1 MNKILRIFALT
12 VCVLSGYMAYA
23 QSAMTVKGTVK
34 DSDGLPIIGAVVV
47 VEGHTSTGVTTGV
60 DGEYTITIPAKAGS
74 KAALSVSCLSYETQV
89 KPVAGKS
96 VVDFTLRDD
105 SEQLDEVVVVGYG
118 ALRRSDLTGSV
129 TSVKIDDGD
138 AGRATSLD
146 QLLKGKAAGVRVLSN
161 GGSPDSGVSI
171 RVRGATS
178 LNGTNEPLYV
188 VDGVIMSTPSES
200 SFSKGDASESVN
212 AMMGINPQDIAS
224 MEILKDASATAIY
237 GAAGANGVVLITTK
251 SANRDKPVIRFNAGI
266 DIAQQYQQMDMLSFD
281 DYTSYIRDQ
290 YIAYTNAQAVANETP
305 DKIIGSIADL
315 TDAQLNSIYSR
326 LYEDPL
332 TQTGLKVSPINWQ
345 DYMMRTAVSQRYYLS
360 VSGRPKTL
368 SYNFSLGYNNKQGI
382 VMQTHAEQYTMR
394 LNVDK
399 QLFKN
404 FNIGTKTNFAYVSSS
419 LMQGLSTTNLLG
431 STSMMRSMLVSRP
444 YTWKVDN
451 ILEDEVEGDNADLR
465 STPAR
470 WLADSQALR
479 TEYRITPH
487 VYANW
492 KILPWLEFK
501 SAFGGDLRIQEQTKW
516 KGYLVNYGTEGSIAG
531 ISGQNT
537 YRWNWDN
544 TININ
549 KEFGKHRI
557 NATLGMTTGR
567 FQTSVDRIES
577 WNIPEHKA
585 QHLAINIGP
594 NTAINY
600 SESAYTEQSYFARAL
615 YNYADRYLLTATVRV
630 DGSSKF
636 SAANRYSVF
645 PSLAAAWRFSE
656 EPWIKN
662 DVLSMGKLRAG
673 WGQVGNSAVSAYQIY
688 STYSTSK
695 YADHTPGNEAFTV
708 VGLNPSNISNP
719 GLKWETTEQWNLGL
733 DLGFWDGRLS
743 FTADIYDKYTYD
755 LLQSKNISTS
765 SGFSTMWLNSGSIRN
780 RGLELAV
787 DATPVSIGDFEWN
800 ISGQIS
806 WNRNTLVSLGGTTA
820 PEEIYLS
827 PDNPQECVFFYGSNV
842 GSSNYLAS
850 PANIF
855 IEGQPL
861 GLLWGY
867 KFNRVVPEGE
877 TGIPISEGGAARI
890 PGQREYYDLNG
901 NGHID
906 NYDKTIIGDTNPD
919 FMYGFSTS
927 FTWKDLTIS
936 ASFDGAYGNEILNAN
951 RPQEEDVAYQ
961 SNIMTYWNIRTDAY
975 KKAWTKENQNTR
987 YPALGISAADNT
999 ERKMMSDVWVEDG
1012 SFLRLSNVAISYRL
1026 PIPKNK
1032 VVKNISVGVSGSNL
1046 YVFTKYSGWDPE
1058 VNSHGNSMKRIG
1070 VDIGSY
1076 PTARTYCF
1084 DLKFTF

>member
-34 DSDGLPIIGAVVV
+34 DSEGLPIIGAVVV

-89 KPVAGKS
+89 KQVAGKS

-138 AGRATSLD
+138 ASRASSLD

-188 VDGVIMSTPSES
+188 IDGVIMSSPSTA

-251 SANRDKPVIRFNAGI
+251 SANRDKPVVRFNAGV
-266 DIAQQYQQMDMLSFD
+266 DIAQQYKQMDMLSFED
-281 DYTSYIRDQ
+281 FTSYVRDQ
-290 YIAYTNAQAVANETP
+290 YIANKQYAGVEDFTEADYTSV
-305 DKIIGSIADL
+305 
-315 TDAQLNSIYSR
+315 YSR
-326 LYEDPL
+326 FYDDPIN
-332 TQTGLKVSPINWQ
+332 QTGLKVTPVNWQ
-345 DYMMRTAVSQRYYLS
+345 DFMMRTAVSQRYYLS

-394 LNVDK
+394 LNATK

-404 FNIGTKTNFAYVSSS
+404 FEIGTKTNLAYVSSS

-451 ILEDEVEGDNADLR
+451 ILEDEVDGDNSDLR

-470 WLADSQALR
+470 WLADSQSLR
-479 TEYRITPH
+479 TEFRITPH

-492 KILPWLEFK
+492 KILPWLEIK
-501 SAFGGDLRIQEQTKW
+501 TAFGGDLRVQEMTKW
-516 KGYLVNYGTEGSIAG
+516 KGATVNYGTEGSIAG
-531 ISGQNT
+531 ISGQNA

-567 FQTSVDRIES
+567 AQTGVDRIES

-594 NTAINY
+594 NTAIAY
-600 SESAYTEQSYFARAL
+600 SETASSEQSYFARAL

-636 SAANRYSVF
+636 SPENRYSVF

-656 EPWIKN
+656 EPWLKN

-673 WGQVGNSAVSAYQIY
+673 WGRVGNSAVSAYQIY
-688 STYSTSK
+688 STYATSK
-695 YADHTPGNEAFTV
+695 YADHTPGNEAYTV
-708 VGLNPSNISNP
+708 VGLNPSNIANP
-719 GLKWETTEQWNLGL
+719 DLKWETTEQWNVGL
-733 DLGFWDGRLS
+733 DLGLWDGRLS
-743 FTADIYDKYTYD
+743 FTVDLYDKYTYD

-780 RGLELAV
+780 RGLEIAV
-787 DATPVSIGDFEWN
+787 DATPISIGDFEWN

-806 WNRNTLVSLGGTTA
+806 WNRNTLVSLGGTTS

-827 PDNPQECVFFYGSNV
+827 PDNPQECVFFYGDKV
-842 GSSNYLAS
+842 GNSNYLNN

-855 IEGQPL
+855 VEGQPL

-867 KFNRVVPEGE
+867 KFNRIVPEGE
-877 TGIPISEGGAARI
+877 TGIPLAEGDAERL

-906 NYDKTIIGDTNPD
+906 AYDKTIIGDTNPD

-951 RPQEEDVAYQ
+951 RPQEEDVCYN
-961 SNIMTYWNIRTDAY
+961 SSTMTYWNVRTAAY
-975 KKAWTKENQNTR
+975 KNAWTPQNQDTK
-987 YPALGISAADNT
+987 YPALGFAGSNT
-999 ERKMMSDVWVEDG
+999 ERYMVSDVFVEDG
-1012 SFLRLSNVAISYRL
+1012 SFLRISNVAVSYRL

-1032 VVKNISVGVSGSNL
+1032 VVNNISVGVSGSNL
-1046 YVFTKYSGWDPE
+1046 FVFTKYSGWDPE
-1058 VNSHGNSMKRIG
+1058 VNSHGNNMKKVGI
-1070 VDIGSY
+1070 DIGSY
-1076 PTARTYCF
+1076 PTARTYSF